1 MDQNALEKA
10 CELELAGI
18 EPVAEYVAAAG
29 RGYGRVKIWKID
41 DGYLVYWGNSG
52 EEYAVV
58 EKHVDIEDKE
68 ELADWLE
75 WQDLEPLETIAQ
87 RANVRGAHA
96 VPEAHEGD
104 EGPFYILE
112 TRYWYGA
119 TETSRFVSNNR
130 GEPLEFETIK
140 EARAWIESADG
151 EVYYLAHNECA
162 RPSYKVV
169 SI

>member
-1 MDQNALEKA
+1 MDQKALEKA
-10 CELELAGI
+10 RELDARI
-18 EPVAEYVAAAG
+18 IPAAEYVAAAG
-29 RGYGRVKIWKID
+29 QDYGWVKTWEID

-75 WQDLEPLETIAQ
+75 WQDLEPLETIAHM
-87 RANVRGAHA
+87 ANVRGAHA

-112 TRYWYGA
+112 TRYWYGP

-130 GEPLEFETIK
+130 GEPLEFGTTK

-151 EVYYLAHNECA
+151 EVYCLAHGEYA

-169 SI
+169 TAD